1 MRERARAGERKVMGA
16 RGTEGEGG
24 GDSMT
29 GVTARPPG
37 RKNAFVRVI
46 NESLRGRDCMT
57 VISDIS
63 RDTRARP
70 RVCDPLLFNQI

>member
-1 MRERARAGERKVMGA
+1 MGA
-16 RGTEGEGG
+16 RDTEGGLAR
-24 GDSMT
+24 GDTMT

-63 RDTRARP
+63 RDTAP
-70 RVCDPLLFNQI
+70 STPCL